1 VCRLCLC
8 AIKHKKSL
16 ILFKKNVGLYT
27 QNLIL
32 MSISDL
38 FSSGFNK
45 RNQDHFA
52 SMVRVAM
59 SDGSINDEEKTF
71 LDRLARNLDISKESY
86 ATILKDYETHPI
98 NPPTTQERRIE
109 RLYDLARMVHLDHIK
124 NEDEV
129 KILSKLAIGLGI
141 DYHIVSKIVDK
152 ALVLVSEKADFDT
165 FEEEVKKLFR
175 IR

>member
-1 VCRLCLC
+1 
-8 AIKHKKSL
+8 
-16 ILFKKNVGLYT
+16 
-27 QNLIL
+27 

-52 SMVRVAM
+52 SIVRVAM
-59 SDGSINDEEKTF
+59 SDGSINEEEKLF
-71 LDRLARNLDISKESY
+71 LDRLARNLNISKESY
-86 ATILKDYETHPI
+86 AAILKDYNTHPI
-98 NPPTTQERRIE
+98 NPPATQESRIE
-109 RLYDLARMVHLDHIK
+109 RLYDLARMVYLDHIK

-141 DYHIVSKIVDK
+141 DYHIVSEVVEKSLI
-152 ALVLVSEKADFDT
+152 LISEKADFET
-165 FEEEVKKLFR
+165 FEEQLKKLFR

>member
-1 VCRLCLC
+1 
-8 AIKHKKSL
+8 
-16 ILFKKNVGLYT
+16 
-27 QNLIL
+27 
-32 MSISDL
+32 
-38 FSSGFNK
+38 
-45 RNQDHFA
+45 
-52 SMVRVAM
+52 
-59 SDGSINDEEKTF
+59 
-71 LDRLARNLDISKESY
+71 
-86 ATILKDYETHPI
+86 
-98 NPPTTQERRIE
+98 
-109 RLYDLARMVHLDHIK
+109 MVHLDHIK

>member
-1 VCRLCLC
+1 
-8 AIKHKKSL
+8 
-16 ILFKKNVGLYT
+16 
-27 QNLIL
+27 

-52 SMVRVAM
+52 SIVRVAM
-59 SDGSINDEEKTF
+59 SDGSINEEEKLF
-71 LDRLARNLDISKESY
+71 LDRLARNLNISKESY
-86 ATILKDYETHPI
+86 AAILKDYDTYPI
-98 NPPTTQERRIE
+98 NPPATQESRIE
-109 RLYDLARMVHLDHIK
+109 RLYDLARMVYLDHIK

-141 DYHIVSKIVDK
+141 DYHIVSQVVEKSLI
-152 ALVLVSEKADFDT
+152 LVSEKADFET
-165 FEEEVKKLFR
+165 FEEQLKKLFR